1 MSFDLSFR
9 QMGFDDLDRVM
20 EIENTV
26 YEFPWSRGNFADSI
40 ASGYHCVVME
50 SGTFLA
56 GYGVMLL
63 AAGEANLLNLSV
75 ARNWQGMG
83 LGRKLLDHFV
93 SAAKTQRVCAFYL
106 EARRSNTVAIGLYSS
121 SGFDELCVRP
131 NYYPA
136 AQGREDA
143 VMMRKML

>member
-1 MSFDLSFR
+1 
-9 QMGFDDLDRVM
+9 MGFDDLDKVM
-20 EIENTV
+20 EIENSV

-50 SGTFLA
+50 NGTFLA

-75 ARNWQGMG
+75 AKNWQGMG
-83 LGRKLLDHFV
+83 MGRKLLDHFV
-93 SAAKTQRVCAFYL
+93 SVAKAQGASTFHL
-106 EARRSNTVAIGLYSS
+106 EARCSNRVAIGLYSS
-121 SGFDELCVRP
+121 SGFIELCIRP
-131 NYYPA
+131 NYYPS

>member
-1 MSFDLSFR
+1 
-9 QMGFDDLDRVM
+9 MGFDDLNRVM
-20 EIENTV
+20 EIENAV
-26 YEFPWSRGNFADSI
+26 YEFPWTRGNFADSI
-40 ASGYHCVVME
+40 EANYHCVVME

-75 ARNWQGMG
+75 AKNWQGMG
-83 LGRKLLDHFV
+83 MGRKLLDHFV
-93 SAAKTQRVCAFYL
+93 GMAKAQGASAFYL
-106 EARRSNTVAIGLYSS
+106 EARLSNNVAIGLYSS
-121 SGFDELCVRP
+121 SGFIELCVRP